1 MPEVHAIPTVYNGIE
16 FRSRLEAKWAA
27 MFDQLGWS
35 WEYEPIDLKGY
46 IPDFVLKWDHGHTI
60 CEVKPSTTIAGLH
73 DAAPKIERSGW
84 EGEAMIVGAS
94 LEKRCI
100 YRAIGILSDRQSWP
114 YDPDPAWGW
123 ADAIQHR
130 CRSCSSH
137 SVHHES
143 GGWHCRL
150 CGAYD
155 GDSLLEPFDISPLW
169 AEATNAVKYQH
180 CRR

>member
-1 MPEVHAIPTVYNGIE
+1 MSEVHAIPTVYNGIE

-60 CEVKPSTTIAGLH
+60 CEVKPATTILDLH
-73 DAAPKIERSGW
+73 LATSKIERSGW

-94 LEKRCI
+94 LEKRSI
-100 YRAIGILSDRQSWP
+100 YSAIGILSDKRTWADDPSVSW
-114 YDPDPAWGW
+114 AWS
-123 ADAIQHR
+123 DAIQHR
-130 CRSCSSH
+130 CASCFRH
-137 SVHHES
+137 SVHHLL

-155 GDSLLEPFDISPLW
+155 GDGFLEPFDISPLW
-169 AEATNAVKYQH
+169 ANATNAVKYDH
-180 CRR
+180 RRR